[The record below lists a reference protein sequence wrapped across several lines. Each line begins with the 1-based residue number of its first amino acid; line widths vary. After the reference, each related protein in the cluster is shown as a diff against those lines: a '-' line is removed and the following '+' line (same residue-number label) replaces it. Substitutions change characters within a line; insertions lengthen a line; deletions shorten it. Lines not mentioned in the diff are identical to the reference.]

1 MSNILAAKERTDSKH
16 SNLRNLRE
24 SGEIPAIVY
33 GNKNDS
39 TAISVNNIELQK
51 TIKEIGRNGII
62 SLELEG
68 KSYKVMLS
76 DYQKDPLKNSIYHA
90 DFLIVDMS
98 AQLQA
103 QVRINLVGVCKGV
116 KDGGVLQQSLHEV
129 TVTAKP
135 NDIPDAIDVDV
146 TELQVGDTIYIS
158 DIQTNKQVTIGHDGE
173 EVVASVL
180 APRQEEE
187 ISTGEQQDGGIPENE
202 EGRETKASPES

>member
-1 MSNILAAKERTDSKH
+1 
-16 SNLRNLRE
+16 
-24 SGEIPAIVY
+24 
-33 GNKNDS
+33 
-39 TAISVNNIELQK
+39 
-51 TIKEIGRNGII
+51 
-62 SLELEG
+62 
-68 KSYKVMLS
+68 
-76 DYQKDPLKNSIYHA
+76 
-90 DFLIVDMS
+90 MS

-135 NDIPDAIDVDV
+135 NDIPDSIDVDV

-202 EGRETKASPES
+202 EGRKPRHHQSHDAGIKQVNRDIIGVALNELRLFNLWMHPFRSDRFFHNGIL

>member
-1 MSNILAAKERTDSKH
+1 MSNLLAAKERTDLKH

-24 SGEIPAIVY
+24 SGEIPAVVY
-33 GNKNDS
+33 GNQNGS

-62 SLELEG
+62 SLDLDG

-76 DYQKDPLKNSIYHA
+76 DYQKDPIKNFIFHA

-103 QVRINLVGVCKGV
+103 QVRINLVGTSKGV

-129 TVTAKP
+129 TITAKP

-158 DIQTNKQVTIGHDGE
+158 DIQSNQQVTIDNNDE

-202 EGRETKASPES
+202 EGRETKPSSES

>member
-1 MSNILAAKERTDSKH
+1 MSNLLAAKERTNLKH

-24 SGEIPAIVY
+24 SGEIPAVVY
-33 GNKNDS
+33 GNQNGS
-39 TAISVNNIELQK
+39 TAISVNNGELQK

-62 SLELEG
+62 SLDLEG

-76 DYQKDPLKNSIYHA
+76 DYQKDPIKNFIYHA

-103 QVRINLVGVCKGV
+103 QVRINIVGTSKGV

-135 NDIPDAIDVDV
+135 NDIPEAIDVDV
-146 TELQVGDTIYIS
+146 TELQVGDTIYIA
-158 DIQTNKQVTIGHDGE
+158 DIQSKQHVTIDNDGE

-187 ISTGEQQDGGIPENE
+187 INTGEQQDGGIPENE
-202 EGRETKASPES
+202 EGRETKPSSES

>member
-1 MSNILAAKERTDSKH
+1 MSNLLAAKERTDLKH

-33 GNKNDS
+33 GNQNGN

-51 TIKEIGRNGII
+51 TMKEIGRNGII
-62 SLELEG
+62 SLDLNGTEF
-68 KSYKVMLS
+68 KVMLS
-76 DYQKDPLKNSIYHA
+76 DYQKDPIKNFIYHA

-103 QVRINLVGVCKGV
+103 QVRINLTGVCKGV

-135 NDIPDAIDVDV
+135 NDIPESINVDV

-158 DIQTNKQVTIGHDGE
+158 DIQTNQQVAINNDGE

-187 ISTGEQQDGGIPENE
+187 ISTGEQQDGGIPINE

>member
-1 MSNILAAKERTDSKH
+1 MSNLLAAKERTDLKH

-24 SGEIPAIVY
+24 SGEIPAVVY
-33 GNKNDS
+33 GNQNGS

-51 TIKEIGRNGII
+51 TLKEIGRNGII
-62 SLELEG
+62 SLDLEG
-68 KSYKVMLS
+68 KNYKVMLS
-76 DYQKDPLKNSIYHA
+76 DYQKDPIKNFIYHA

-98 AQLQA
+98 AELQA
-103 QVRINLVGVCKGV
+103 QVRINLVGTSKGV

-146 TELQVGDTIYIS
+146 TELQVGDTVYIS
-158 DIQTNKQVTIGHDGE
+158 DIQSNQQVTIDNDGE
-173 EVVASVL
+173 EVIASVL

-187 ISTGEQQDGGIPENE
+187 INTGEQQDGGIPENE
-202 EGRETKASPES
+202 EGRETKPSSES

>member
-1 MSNILAAKERTDSKH
+1 MSNLLAAKERTNLKH

-24 SGEIPAIVY
+24 SGEIPAVVY
-33 GNKNDS
+33 GNQNGS
-39 TAISVNNIELQK
+39 TAISVNNGELQK

-62 SLELEG
+62 SLDLEG

-76 DYQKDPLKNSIYHA
+76 DYQKDPIKNFIYHA

-103 QVRINLVGVCKGV
+103 QVRINIVGTSKGV

-135 NDIPDAIDVDV
+135 NDIPEAIDVDV
-146 TELQVGDTIYIS
+146 TELQVGDTIYIA
-158 DIQTNKQVTIGHDGE
+158 DIQSKQHVTIENDGE

-187 ISTGEQQDGGIPENE
+187 INTGEQQDGGIPENE
-202 EGRETKASPES
+202 EGRETKPSSES

>member
-1 MSNILAAKERTDSKH
+1 MSNLLAAKERTDLKH

-24 SGEIPAIVY
+24 SGEIPAVVY
-33 GNKNDS
+33 GNQNGS

-62 SLELEG
+62 SLDLDG

-76 DYQKDPLKNSIYHA
+76 DYQKDPIKNFIFHA

-103 QVRINLVGVCKGV
+103 QVRINLVGTSKGV

-158 DIQTNKQVTIGHDGE
+158 DIQSKQQVTIDNNDE

-202 EGRETKASPES
+202 EGRETKPSSES

>member
-62 SLELEG
+62 SLDLEG

-76 DYQKDPLKNSIYHA
+76 DYQKDPLK
-90 DFLIVDMS
+90 
-98 AQLQA
+98 
-103 QVRINLVGVCKGV
+103 K
-116 KDGGVLQQSLHEV
+116 LH
-129 TVTAKP
+129 
-135 NDIPDAIDVDV
+135 
-146 TELQVGDTIYIS
+146 LS
-158 DIQTNKQVTIGHDGE
+158 CR
-173 EVVASVL
+173 L
-180 APRQEEE
+180 F
-187 ISTGEQQDGGIPENE
+187 
-202 EGRETKASPES
+202 